1 MSATQA
7 KNEIYEPKK
16 LDAIYQNLV
25 ANNGIGKTQDY
36 EIRVDDFPVVGKN
49 NDPERFMSY
58 ADFITPETKHV
69 TVKLYR
75 SNGQSDK
82 YFFHLQPTTLQNGQL
97 KGFETMNQKT
107 VSEDEL
113 RNKLS
118 KELQYEELLK
128 ENAALKTEL
137 NEYKASICNI
147 NKTLEDVRAGR
158 DLGIVGWGKLLGE
171 GLYGVIKEKTGYEDV
186 SGVNTNTTE
195 NKTEES
201 ASFKRKNEAEDVESE
216 EIKITD
222 KERGYLLFIED
233 IRTRI
238 GDYEL
243 ANVMHLLDLMAANP
257 HSIAFALRQV
267 TYFIKRKRQEED
279 NEQV

>member
-7 KNEIYEPKK
+7 KNEVYEPKK

-25 ANNGIGKTQDY
+25 ANNQIGKTQDY
-36 EIRVDDFPVVGKN
+36 EIRVDDFPVIGKN
-49 NDPERFMSY
+49 SDPERFMGY

-82 YFFHLQPTTLQNGQL
+82 YFFHLQPSTLQNGQL
-97 KGFETMNQKT
+97 KGFETINQKP

-113 RNKLS
+113 KSRLT
-118 KELQYEELLK
+118 KELHYEELLR
-128 ENAALKTEL
+128 ENAALKLEVEEHEKLLAKADQEL
-137 NEYKASICNI
+137 NNVK
-147 NKTLEDVRAGR
+147 AGR
-158 DLGIVGWGKLLGE
+158 DISIVGWGKLLGE
-171 GLYGVIKEKTGYEDV
+171 GLYGLIKEKIGYDGV

-201 ASFKRKNEAEDVESE
+201 ASFKRKNETEDIESE

-257 HSIAFALRQV
+257 HSIAYALRQV
-267 TYFIKRKRQEED
+267 TYFIKQKRKEED
-279 NEQV
+279 NAQV

>member
-16 LDAIYQNLV
+16 LDAIYQNIV
-25 ANNGIGKTQDY
+25 ANNQIGKTQDY

-58 ADFITPETKHV
+58 ADFITPDTKHV

-82 YFFHLQPTTLQNGQL
+82 YFFHLQPGNLQNGQL
-97 KGFETMNQKT
+97 KGFESGNSKI
-107 VSEDEL
+107 VPEEEL
-113 RNKLS
+113 RDRLT
-118 KELQYEELLK
+118 KELHYEELLK
-128 ENAALKTEL
+128 ENAALKLEVEDYEKLLAKADQEL
-137 NEYKASICNI
+137 NNVK
-147 NKTLEDVRAGR
+147 AGR
-158 DLGIVGWGKLLGE
+158 DISIVGWGKLLGE
-171 GLYGVIKEKTGYEDV
+171 GLYGLIKEKTGYDGV
-186 SGVNTNTTE
+186 AGVNTNTTE

-201 ASFKRKNEAEDVESE
+201 ASFKRKNEAEDIDSE

-222 KERGYLLFIED
+222 KERGYLMFIED
-233 IRTRI
+233 VRTRI

-267 TYFIKRKRQEED
+267 TYFIKQKRKEEN

>member
-49 NDPERFMSY
+49 SDPERFMSY

-82 YFFHLQPTTLQNGQL
+82 YFFHLQPSTLQNGQL
-97 KGFETMNQKT
+97 KGFESTNQKT

-113 RNKLS
+113 RNRLT
-118 KELQYEELLK
+118 KELHYEELLK
-128 ENAALKTEL
+128 ENAALKIELEEYQGLLQKADQEL
-137 NEYKASICNI
+137 NNVK
-147 NKTLEDVRAGR
+147 AGR
-158 DLGIVGWGKLLGE
+158 DISIVGWGKLLGE
-171 GLYGVIKEKTGYEDV
+171 GLYGLIKEKTGYEGV
-186 SGVNTNTTE
+186 SGVNTNTNE
-195 NKTEES
+195 NKTEET
-201 ASFKRKNEAEDVESE
+201 ASFKRKDETEDIESE

-267 TYFIKRKRQEED
+267 TYFIKQKRKEED
-279 NEQV
+279 NGQV

>member
-25 ANNGIGKTQDY
+25 ANNQIGKTQDY

-49 NDPERFMSY
+49 SDPDRFMSY

-97 KGFETMNQKT
+97 NGFESANQKT
-107 VSEDEL
+107 ITEDEL
-113 RNKLS
+113 RNRLS
-118 KELQYEELLK
+118 KELHYEELLK
-128 ENAALKTEL
+128 ENAALKLEVEDYEKL
-137 NEYKASICNI
+137 LAKADQEMN
-147 NKTLEDVRAGR
+147 NVKAGR
-158 DLGIVGWGKLLGE
+158 DISIVGWGKLLGE
-171 GLYGVIKEKTGYEDV
+171 GLYGLIKEKTGYEDV
-186 SGVNTNTTE
+186 AGVNTNTNE

-201 ASFKRKNEAEDVESE
+201 ASFKRKDETEDIESE

>member
-25 ANNGIGKTQDY
+25 ANNQIGKTQDY

-49 NDPERFMSY
+49 SDPERFMSY
-58 ADFITPETKHV
+58 ADFITPDTKHI

-82 YFFHLQPTTLQNGQL
+82 YFFHLQPSTLQNGQL
-97 KGFETMNQKT
+97 KGFETTNQKT
-107 VSEDEL
+107 VSESEL
-113 RNKLS
+113 RDKLT
-118 KELQYEELLK
+118 KELHYEELLR
-128 ENAALKTEL
+128 ENAELKLKVDEHKVL
-137 NEYKASICNI
+137 LDNADKEMENVK
-147 NKTLEDVRAGR
+147 AGR
-158 DLGIVGWGKLLGE
+158 DMGIVGWGKLLGE
-171 GLYGVIKEKTGYEDV
+171 GLYGVIKEKIGYNGV

-195 NKTEES
+195 SKTEES
-201 ASFKRKNEAEDVESE
+201 ASFKRKEEAEDIQSE

-233 IRTRI
+233 IRNRI

-267 TYFIKRKRQEED
+267 TYFIKRERKAED